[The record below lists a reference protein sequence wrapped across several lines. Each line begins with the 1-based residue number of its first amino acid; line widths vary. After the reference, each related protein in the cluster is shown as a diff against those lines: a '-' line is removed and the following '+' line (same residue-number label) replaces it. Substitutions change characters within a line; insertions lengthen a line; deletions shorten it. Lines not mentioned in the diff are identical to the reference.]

1 MVRGKLDDPNTEAD
15 ESTKDQYYRA
25 NADGTPDKS
34 QPIDIKDIS
43 NDNWPWFKINFSKE
57 AIDEFKVGWIRDE
70 DKDVDKDGA
79 DDYNAAIWT
88 QNKQGWMRIDV
99 LWSKATAASYEAR
112 QAAQEELGDLE
123 ASRLGNYYRGE
134 IDRGGG
140 PIFGHS
146 AQYDYSG
153 GKNGQIRLYDAKI
166 DNDPKKSRWV
176 EYAKWFIGEEN
187 EKYTSKQFRKDM
199 YEYGIERL
207 ERKPAALPST
217 QNNALGY
224 IIKNMAVN
232 KAKNPESTA
241 AIAARK
247 AWIEINVTST
257 IEFTEGTNR
266 F

>member
-1 MVRGKLDDPNTEAD
+1 M
-15 ESTKDQYYRA
+15 
-25 NADGTPDKS
+25 
-34 QPIDIKDIS
+34 S
-43 NDNWPWFKINFSKE
+43 NL
-57 AIDEFKVGWIRDE
+57 
-70 DKDVDKDGA
+70 
-79 DDYNAAIWT
+79 
-88 QNKQGWMRIDV
+88 Q
-99 LWSKATAASYEAR
+99 
-112 QAAQEELGDLE
+112 
-123 ASRLGNYYRGE
+123 ASRLGNYYRGSVVSSM
-134 IDRGGG
+134 GGG

-146 AQYDYSG
+146 AQYDYSK
-153 GKNGQIRLYDAKI
+153 GKSGQVRMYDAKI

-176 EYAKWFIGEEN
+176 EYAKWFISEEN

-207 ERKPAALPST
+207 ERKPAALPDT
-217 QNNALGY
+217 QNKGLGY